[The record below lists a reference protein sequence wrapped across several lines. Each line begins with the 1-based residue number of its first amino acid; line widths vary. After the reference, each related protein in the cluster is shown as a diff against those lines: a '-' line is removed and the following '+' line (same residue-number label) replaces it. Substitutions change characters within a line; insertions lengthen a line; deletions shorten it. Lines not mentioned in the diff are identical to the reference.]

1 MTSDYFNQAGYI
13 SVLLWVMVP
22 ILWVVY
28 AITGPRRWLCPIAL
42 ILAIAAL
49 FLAKYN
55 SKNYVNL
62 IQPDRTEEIAAQQA
76 REEASRKALEDMPG
90 RDVSDV
96 RFAEDTANDSLDR
109 AGVKQ
114 DDLKYVDK
122 PDQTGT
128 PEWKKGKKGR
138 STDGADDGSIEAA
151 VGGGNAIEAA
161 DSEVIDNM
169 EEAVPLV
176 MLEKDLAM
184 AHRLDAL
191 NLKTIYFLIF
201 LGIVMVIIDYL
212 KRANIDGKASF
223 SLPLPSAWINI
234 LTPLPP
240 IVEGT
245 TPADLA
251 VLAKRGDSFVYLT
264 DSKESAAKIPESFS
278 RLSIT
283 RPRVDVLRSDSEQ
296 GTIDDDF
303 IFETVWF
310 GRSSIVVDSADRSEQ
325 LIERFLELLAKRKET
340 RARVRQSV
348 HLVWA
353 LKTPMPEVQ
362 KQKIALLAKATGF
375 SLFLNS

>member
-1 MTSDYFNQAGYI
+1 
-13 SVLLWVMVP
+13 
-22 ILWVVY
+22 
-28 AITGPRRWLCPIAL
+28 
-42 ILAIAAL
+42 
-49 FLAKYN
+49 
-55 SKNYVNL
+55 
-62 IQPDRTEEIAAQQA
+62 
-76 REEASRKALEDMPG
+76 
-90 RDVSDV
+90 
-96 RFAEDTANDSLDR
+96 
-109 AGVKQ
+109 
-114 DDLKYVDK
+114 
-122 PDQTGT
+122 
-128 PEWKKGKKGR
+128 
-138 STDGADDGSIEAA
+138 
-151 VGGGNAIEAA
+151 
-161 DSEVIDNM
+161 M
-169 EEAVPLV
+169 EEAVPIV